1 MYKQRYLTLEQSD
14 KFRKAIVYMLQKT
27 HISQSKLADA
37 TGLSRQ
43 AIWCI
48 LARKEKPIPRFTFSA
63 MIFGITYTMCIVKN
77 MSAEEIEKLYADSG
91 LTSITDEFIES
102 HLKHTT

>member
-1 MYKQRYLTLEQSD
+1 MRRQRYLTLEQSD
-14 KFRKAIVYMLQKT
+14 KFRKAIMYMLQKT
-27 HISQSKLADA
+27 HISKSKLADA

-63 MIFGITYTMCIVKN
+63 MTFGITYAMCIVNN
-77 MSAEEIEKLYADSG
+77 MSAEEMEKLYTDSG
-91 LTSITDEFIES
+91 LTGITDEFIQS

>member
-1 MYKQRYLTLEQSD
+1 MRKQQYLTLEQSD

-37 TGLSRQ
+37 IGLSRQ
-43 AIWCI
+43 AIWNV
-48 LARKEKPIPRFTFSA
+48 LARKEKPIPRVTFSA
-63 MIFGITYTMCIVKN
+63 MIFGMAYAMCIIKN
-77 MSAEEIEKLYADSG
+77 MSAEEIEKLYVDGG
-91 LTSITDEFIES
+91 LTSITDELIES